1 MKKTFKM
8 ILISLMVLSTVAL
21 IFLKV
26 DGTLDID
33 WAIAFSPIIIVMIVS
48 LIGFVIEFILF
59 AVGGKKSK

>member
-1 MKKTFKM
+1 
-8 ILISLMVLSTVAL
+8 MVLSTVAL